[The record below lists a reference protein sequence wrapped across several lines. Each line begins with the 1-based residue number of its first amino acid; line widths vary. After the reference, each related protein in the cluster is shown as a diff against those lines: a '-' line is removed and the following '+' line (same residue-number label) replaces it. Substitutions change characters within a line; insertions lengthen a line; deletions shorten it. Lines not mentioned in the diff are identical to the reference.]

1 MVAGR
6 FRELLRESP
15 VLQALSG
22 LLLLC
27 VVMAVAPGE
36 FLSLQNIT
44 NVLRQISI
52 NAIIAIGMTMVI
64 LCGGIDLSVGAVLA
78 LSMTT
83 AAGAMLAGISCTLA
97 VLMALGVGDC
107 LWRHQRGLHRLF
119 SAAGHYCYTGHDG
132 DAPGCSAIVY
142 ERLSTLRLASTCS
155 QR

>member
-1 MVAGR
+1 AGR

-22 LLLLC
+22 LILPC
-27 VVMAVAPGE
+27 VVMALAPGE
-36 FLSLQNIT
+36 FLSFQNIT

-83 AAGAMLAGISCTLA
+83 AAGAMLAGISCSVAVLLALAVGIVCGAINGFCISYFRLPAIIVTLA
-97 VLMALGVGDC
+97 M
-107 LWRHQRGLHRLF
+107 
-119 SAAGHYCYTGHDG
+119 
-132 DAPGCSAIVY
+132 
-142 ERLSTLRLASTCS
+142 
-155 QR
+155 

>member
-1 MVAGR
+1 VVAGR
-6 FRELLRESP
+6 LRELLRESP

-27 VVMAVAPGE
+27 LVMAVAPGE

-83 AAGAMLAGISCTLA
+83 AAAAMLAGISCTLA
-97 VLMALGVGDC
+97 
-107 LWRHQRGLHRLF
+107 
-119 SAAGHYCYTGHDG
+119 
-132 DAPGCSAIVY
+132 I
-142 ERLSTLRLASTCS
+142 
-155 QR
+155 